1 MVDSVQRVHRTTPE
15 AAVRMDDEPKAWLDV
30 GMLAASGLP
39 RTRIATLL
47 FLALDFLFLLTSS
60 GRVRTMDEVSVDFQA
75 ESLVMRGSTAVPQA
89 VAANYFYGKVDRRG
103 QPRAPYGEGQAILVA
118 PWHVVARM
126 LRAVLPGIPA
136 RSKDLFVDVVVTS
149 SSATFAALAAALA
162 FWIFCG
168 LGIDIKTATVAALM
182 LALGTPLFA
191 YSAWFFSEPLAA
203 ALLLGTALVLFTG
216 GEPCSTGLAALAGVL
231 LGVTV
236 WVRPSH
242 IIAVPVFFLAL
253 LIRDREKSIRAAI
266 TLAGVVVI
274 FGGAYL
280 LRNQIYF
287 GNPLDF
293 GYPQVAEG
301 GKHLNSFE
309 TPLATGL
316 YGFLL
321 SPGKSVFLF
330 VPLVLLA
337 IPGVFRLAKRNVGL
351 AIVAGGTPLI
361 YLLFFARY
369 TQWEGGYC
377 VGPRYLVPAIALLC
391 LGLGPVLADATPQIR
406 KLAAVLF
413 VAGMLVQVVS
423 VATSFMEDQTTGR
436 YYDARWNY
444 RMEYSSIRGQASLL
458 LHYLASSKPARMNFG
473 YDRWFVFLAKGGVTR
488 GVLAVGIVFEL
499 AGLGFFFWRL
509 RKALAELADS
519 GSPHPANLPDDMLT
533 EAKMAEPARG

>member
-1 MVDSVQRVHRTTPE
+1 M
-15 AAVRMDDEPKAWLDV
+15 
-30 GMLAASGLP
+30 GMLAAGGPS
-39 RTRIATLL
+39 RRRIAILL

-60 GRVRTMDEVSVDFQA
+60 GRVRTVDEVSVDFQA
-75 ESLVMRGSTAVPQA
+75 ESLVTRGSTAVPQA
-89 VAANYFYGKVDRRG
+89 VAANFFYGKVDRRG

-136 RSKDLFVDVVVTS
+136 QSRDLFVDVVVTS
-149 SSATFAALAAALA
+149 SSATFSALAAALA
-162 FWIFCG
+162 LWIFCE
-168 LGIDIKTATVAALM
+168 LGIDIKTATLAALM
-182 LALGTPLFA
+182 LALATPLFA

-203 ALLLGTALVLFTG
+203 ALLLGTALALFTG
-216 GEPCSTGLAALAGVL
+216 GGEQRSTALVALAGVL
-231 LGVTV
+231 LGVTI

-242 IIAVPVFFLAL
+242 IIAVPVFLLAL

-266 TLAGVVVI
+266 TLAAVVGF
-274 FGGAYL
+274 FGGMYL

-287 GNPLDF
+287 GNPMDF
-293 GYPQVAEG
+293 GYPEVAEG

-330 VPLVLLA
+330 APLVLLA
-337 IPGVFRLAKRNVGL
+337 VPGVLRLAKRNVPL

-377 VGPRYLVPAIALLC
+377 VGPRYLVPGIALLC
-391 LGLGPVLADATPQIR
+391 LGLGPALADATPQIR
-406 KLAAVLF
+406 KLALVLF
-413 VAGMLVQVVS
+413 AAGMLVQVVS

-444 RMEYSSIRGQASLL
+444 RMDYSSIRGQTSLL

-473 YDRWFVFLAKGGVTR
+473 HDRWFVFLAKGGVAR
-488 GVLAVGIVFEL
+488 GVLAAGIVFEL
-499 AGLGFFFWRL
+499 AGLVFFGGRL
-509 RKALAELADS
+509 RKALAELPDS
-519 GSPHPANLPDDMLT
+519 GSPHSGNLSADVLA
-533 EAKMAEPARG
+533 EAKIPAPATG